1 MATKKVEKPKAEKPK
16 IEKNV
21 PMPEPDN
28 DILNLQTAV
37 KHLEDTCIKQ
47 RDKITL
53 LTSMVVSRR
62 GVDKGFDYKSEKSSQ
77 CCGGGTLKT

>member
-53 LTSMVVSRR
+53 LTSMVVSAEGLIKDLTIKVKKVANVA
-62 GVDKGFDYKSEKSSQ
+62 GVE
-77 CCGGGTLKT
+77 L